1 MKFATEKTFDGQRA
15 SLGKVVVMRDKH
27 IELVAGMVVKIDN
40 DYGDERVYVESM
52 ERSRS
57 DNDIR
62 LLKFVATKTEEDI
75 NALPEGAWTW
85 PVRV

>member
-1 MKFATEKTFDGQRA
+1 MKYATTRTFDGQRA
-15 SLGKVVVMRDKH
+15 RVGMIVVMRDKNF
-27 IELVAGMVVKIDN
+27 ELVAAMVVKIDN

-62 LLKFVATKTEEDI
+62 LLKFVPTKTEADI
-75 NALPEGAWTW
+75 NALPEGSWTW
-85 PVRV
+85 PVAV

>member
-1 MKFATEKTFDGQRA
+1 MKYATTRTFDGHRA
-15 SLGKVVVMRDKH
+15 SLGKIVVMRDKNF
-27 IELVAGMVVKIDN
+27 ELVAGMVVKIDN

-52 ERSRS
+52 ERGRS

-62 LLKFVATKTEEDI
+62 LLKFAVTKTEEDV
-75 NALPEGAWTW
+75 NALPEGSWTW